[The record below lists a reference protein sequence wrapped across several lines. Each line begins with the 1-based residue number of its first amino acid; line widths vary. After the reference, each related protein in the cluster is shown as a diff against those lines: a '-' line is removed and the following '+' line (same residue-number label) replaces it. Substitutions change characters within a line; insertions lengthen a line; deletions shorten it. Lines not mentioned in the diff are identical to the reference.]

1 MADGSTSRT
10 ISGSLPDRLIRAAT
24 YSLAMN
30 EAGRWLTRPVIGLA
44 RNGVM
49 DQVALRGRVILLLE
63 AKAIARCDDQ
73 KAANQNGHGYEVVQ
87 IPA

>member
-1 MADGSTSRT
+1 
-10 ISGSLPDRLIRAAT
+10 
-24 YSLAMN
+24 
-30 EAGRWLTRPVIGLA
+30 
-44 RNGVM
+44 M
-49 DQVALRGRVILLLE
+49 DQVALRGRVILLLK